1 MTSDIVASIDIDI
14 IAMVVAILIG
24 YLLGS
29 FPSAYLAGR
38 LRKGIDIREVGS
50 KNMGAMNVFYQVG
63 PLDAALVTLADLG
76 KGAGAILLVRWLLDV
91 PLISPFDFGTGLI
104 ATAAI
109 IGHIF
114 PVFLKFHGGKGA
126 ATAIGILIFLMP
138 WAVPFLFVVFF
149 VALLITRNATFSY
162 SLLLIVFP
170 FVAGFIYVDH
180 YSQPLA
186 LVFYSIGV
194 GVFLGIQY
202 IPRLREMHGKTGGDW
217 GKVIRRRS
225 LKERY

>member
-1 MTSDIVASIDIDI
+1 MVSDIVASINI
-14 IAMVVAILIG
+14 IAIVVAIIIG
-24 YLLGS
+24 YLFGS

-38 LRKGIDIREVGS
+38 LRKGIDIRKVGS

-63 PLDAALVTLADLG
+63 PLEAVLVTLADLG
-76 KGAGAILLVRWLLDV
+76 KGVAAILLMRWLSGA
-91 PLISPFDFGTGLI
+91 PLITSFDLLRDGLT

-109 IGHIF
+109 MGHIF
-114 PVFLKFHGGKGA
+114 PVFLKFRGGKGA

-149 VALLITRNATFSY
+149 VALLITRNPTFSY

-170 FVAGFIYVDH
+170 FVAGFIYRDH
-180 YSQPLA
+180 YGEPLA

-194 GVFLGIQY
+194 GGFLGIQY
-202 IPRLREMHGKTGGDW
+202 IPRLKEMHSKTGGDW
-217 GKVIRRRS
+217 HKVVKRRS

>member
-1 MTSDIVASIDIDI
+1 MINNIVIAI
-14 IAMVVAILIG
+14 IIG

-63 PLDAALVTLADLG
+63 PMEATLVTLADLG
-76 KGAGAILLVRWLLDV
+76 KGIGAILLVRWLLGKD
-91 PLISPFDFGTGLI
+91 LISPFDFLTGLT

-114 PVFLKFHGGKGA
+114 PIFLKFHGGKGA

-138 WAVPFLFVVFF
+138 WAVPFLLIVFAI
-149 VALLITRNATFSY
+149 ALLITRNPTFGY

-170 FVAGFIYVDH
+170 FVAGFIYVDR
-180 YSQPLA
+180 YGQPLA
-186 LVFYSIGV
+186 LVFYSTGL
-194 GVFLGIQY
+194 GVFLGLQY
-202 IPRLREMHGKTGGDW
+202 IPRIKEMHNKTGGNW
-217 GKVIRRRS
+217 RKVIRRRS
-225 LKERY
+225 LKERF

>member
-1 MTSDIVASIDIDI
+1 MISDIVIAI
-14 IAMVVAILIG
+14 IIG

-29 FPSAYLAGR
+29 IPSAYLAGR

-63 PLDAALVTLADLG
+63 PMEAVLVTLADLG
-76 KGAGAILLVRWLLDV
+76 KGVGAILLVRWLSGN
-91 PLISPFDFGTGLI
+91 PLISPFDLLTGI
-104 ATAAI
+104 AGVAAI

-138 WAVPFLFVVFF
+138 WAVPFLFIVFAI
-149 VALLITRNATFSY
+149 ALLITRNPTFSY

-180 YSQPLA
+180 RGEPLA
-186 LVFYSIGV
+186 LVFYSIGL

-202 IPRLREMHGKTGGDW
+202 IPRLKEMHNKTGGDW
-217 GKVIRRRS
+217 HKVIRRRS
-225 LKERY
+225 LKERF

>member
-1 MTSDIVASIDIDI
+1 MITNIVIAI
-14 IAMVVAILIG
+14 IIG

-50 KNMGAMNVFYQVG
+50 KNMGAMNVFYEVG
-63 PLDAALVTLADLG
+63 PMEAVLVTLADLG
-76 KGAGAILLVRWLLDV
+76 KGVGAILLVRSLLGKD
-91 PLISPFDFGTGLI
+91 LISPFDFLTGLT
-104 ATAAI
+104 ATAAV

-126 ATAIGILIFLMP
+126 ATAIGILMFLMP
-138 WAVPFLFVVFF
+138 WAVPFLAIVFF
-149 VALLITRNATFSY
+149 IAVLITRNPTFSY

-170 FVAGFIYVDH
+170 FVAGFIYHDR
-180 YSQPLA
+180 YDEPLA
-186 LVFYSIGV
+186 LVFYSIGL

-202 IPRLREMHGKTGGDW
+202 IPRVKEMHSKTGGDW
-217 GKVIRRRS
+217 LKVIKRRS
-225 LKERY
+225 LKERF

>member
-1 MTSDIVASIDIDI
+1 MISDIVASVDI
-14 IAMVVAILIG
+14 IAIVIAIVIG

-29 FPSAYLAGR
+29 IPSAYLAGR

-50 KNMGAMNVFYQVG
+50 RNMGAINVFYQVG
-63 PLDAALVTLADLG
+63 PLDAALVSLADLG
-76 KGAGAILLVRWLLDV
+76 KGVGAILLVRWLV
-91 PLISPFDFGTGLI
+91 GIPLISPFDFSTGLI

-109 IGHIF
+109 MGHIF
-114 PVFLKFHGGKGA
+114 PVFLKFRGGKGA

-138 WAVPFLFVVFF
+138 WAVPFLFIVFAI
-149 VALLITRNATFSY
+149 ALLITRNPTFSY

-180 YSQPLA
+180 YGQPLA

-194 GVFLGIQY
+194 GIFLGIQY
-202 IPRLREMHGKTGGDW
+202 IPRLKEMHGKTGGDW
-217 GKVIRRRS
+217 RKVIKRRS
-225 LKERY
+225 LKERF

>member
-1 MTSDIVASIDIDI
+1 MISNIIGNMTIAIV
-14 IAMVVAILIG
+14 VG
-24 YLLGS
+24 YAFGS
-29 FPSAYLAGR
+29 FPAAYLAGR
-38 LRKGIDIREVGS
+38 LRKGIDIRDVGS
-50 KNMGAMNVFYQVG
+50 RNMGAMNVFYQVG
-63 PLDAALVTLADLG
+63 VLDAALVTLVDLG
-76 KGAGAILLVRWLLDV
+76 KGIAAILLVRWLLGRD
-91 PLISPFDFGTGLI
+91 LLSPFDFATGLT

-126 ATAIGILIFLMP
+126 ATAIGILMFLMP
-138 WAVPFLFVVFF
+138 WAVPFLCTVFF
-149 VALLITRNATFSY
+149 IALLITRNPTFSY

-180 YSQPLA
+180 YEEPLA

-202 IPRLREMHGKTGGDW
+202 IPRLKEMHGKTGGDW
-217 GKVIRRRS
+217 RRVFKRRS
-225 LKERY
+225 LRERY